1 MTDPALT
8 APAHT
13 EDTAMTIVDQPF
25 FVPVG
30 DDQLFAV
37 SSQPEPSRE
46 TGVLLLPAGGY
57 IFTPQQN
64 RWAFDFAH
72 RMAANGF
79 PTVRFDWAGVGDST
93 GAAEN
98 FTLDRPAT
106 ADATA
111 ALSLLTTRSCVMVGQ
126 CFGARTA
133 MAMADQVAGL
143 AGVALLSPPVRDFT
157 RGDGTA
163 TRRAY
168 EMSTATYVTEGLK
181 RLRPSDLADRK
192 QLLRLGRLGR
202 ALVTAKW
209 RKATKRFRTPDPTP
223 WVSRPFLEHLTWLV
237 DNEVPTLLA
246 YGEASNDLKEFNEA
260 KAGRLGELL
269 ARGSATVQIAVIPG
283 SLHNKLVPLNTDE
296 TTETQ
301 NLMSSTIEEWILG
314 L

>member
-1 MTDPALT
+1 MTDLVD
-8 APAHT
+8 T
-13 EDTAMTIVDQPF
+13 EDATMSVIDQPF
-25 FVPVG
+25 FVPVD

-37 SSQPEPSRE
+37 SSQPDKPRQ

-72 RMAANGF
+72 RMAANGY

-93 GAAEN
+93 GAAED

-111 ALSLLTTRSCVMVGQ
+111 ALSLLTTTSCVLVGQ

-133 MAMADQVAGL
+133 MAMANQVKGL

-168 EMSTATYVTEGLK
+168 EMSTTSYVTEGLK
-181 RLRPSDLADRK
+181 RLRPADLANRK

-209 RKATKRFRTPDPTP
+209 RKATKRFRRPDPTP
-223 WVSRPFLEHLTWLV
+223 WASRPFLEHLAWLV

-246 YGEASNDLKEFNEA
+246 YGEESNDLKEFNEA

-283 SLHNKLVPLNTDE
+283 SLHNKLVPLNTDD

-301 NLMSSTIEEWILG
+301 NLMSTTIENWVVG